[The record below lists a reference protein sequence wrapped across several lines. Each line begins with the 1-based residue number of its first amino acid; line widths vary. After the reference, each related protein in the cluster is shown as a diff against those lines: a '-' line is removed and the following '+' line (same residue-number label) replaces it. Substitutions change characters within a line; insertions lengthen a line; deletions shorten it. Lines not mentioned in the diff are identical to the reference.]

1 MREMA
6 TLEEQFESHR
16 PHLQAVAFRML
27 GSLADAEDAIQES
40 WLRLSRADI
49 SDIQNLGG
57 WLTTLVARICLD
69 ILRSRKARREDSLEA
84 QDPALIE
91 QKIGAIDPEAEHRL
105 AEAVGLALMV
115 VLQKLQPA
123 ERVAFVLHDMFELP
137 FEQIGPIVGRSP
149 GAARQI
155 ASRARRR
162 VRARASDP
170 DMPAGEQR
178 KAVEAFLSALRHG
191 DLDAV
196 VSVLDPEVVLRA
208 DAAAEARGT
217 PQRIEGAQAVARRF
231 LERGGGLRLAMVNH
245 EAALIVAPRGRLLFV
260 FRVATRRGRI
270 FEFEAIAD
278 PQRLATFDY
287 AVFDD

>member
-149 GAARQI
+149 GAARQL

-162 VRARASDP
+162 TARARP
-170 DMPAGEQR
+170 PATGSSR
-178 KAVEAFLSALRHG
+178 W
-191 DLDAV
+191 
-196 VSVLDPEVVLRA
+196 P
-208 DAAAEARGT
+208 T
-217 PQRIEGAQAVARRF
+217 
-231 LERGGGLRLAMVNH
+231 
-245 EAALIVAPRGRLLFV
+245 
-260 FRVATRRGRI
+260 
-270 FEFEAIAD
+270 
-278 PQRLATFDY
+278 
-287 AVFDD
+287 